1 YLYDGGD
8 RAYYATLPGSPGLQ
22 YEWILEDAGSGQV
35 EIRNAGTNEY
45 MHIENQTGYIQCTS
59 RTPGWGSSRWVLED
73 AGDGFIRF
81 QNVWQPAQYAHIENL
96 LGYAQHGTISTGWWS
111 AMWAMEV
118 VPKNASPDTHQS
130 ELTEINIYPNPAQ
143 DYVMVDLRN
152 FENSNMKINLI
163 DITGQLINN
172 MNVQGGVIHE
182 LNFSGLNTGTYFIQ
196 IMSTDS
202 VIFKKLIID

>member
-22 YEWILEDAGSGQV
+22 YEWILEDVGSGQV

-45 MHIENQTGYIQCTS
+45 MHIENQTGYVQCTS

-73 AGDGFIRF
+73 AGDGFIRL

-111 AMWAMEV
+111 AMWALEV
-118 VPKNASPDTHQS
+118 VPKNANGITESGAES
-130 ELTEINIYPNPAQ
+130 LTVNTYPNPVTDGFVTVQ
-143 DYVMVDLRN
+143 ISGISDFVNLRVMNIQGAVVYESE
-152 FENSNMKINLI
+152 ENSSEFYL
-163 DITGQLINN
+163 DLTGYN
-172 MNVQGGVIHE
+172 E
-182 LNFSGLNTGTYFIQ
+182 GLYFIVVQ
-196 IMSTDS
+196 TGNEIIS
-202 VIFKKLIID
+202 KKLVIQ